1 MSETME
7 QFEKEI
13 DASFRQF
20 KEGDMVTGTV
30 VAISDDE
37 ITLDLK
43 SYTQGIIKAEDI
55 SADPAFSIHENIKEG
70 QEVTACV
77 ISADDENGN
86 IVLSMKEANETLTWE
101 KLAQYKEDETTL
113 SLTIGG
119 VVKGGVIAYV
129 EGIRGFIP
137 ASQLSLSYVEDLNDW
152 LKKEVEAR
160 VTEIDPE
167 KKRLILSCKV
177 ILREK
182 EAEERERKINSIAVG
197 TVLEGKVES
206 LQSYGAFIDLGDG
219 ISGLVHISQIS
230 QKRIKKPGEVLT
242 VGDTVKVK
250 VVKVADG
257 KIGLSMKVL
266 EEVTEKPEKIEV
278 FDYKEEGAASTNLG
292 SLLAGFEFDE

>member
-13 DASFRQF
+13 DASFRSFQ
-20 KEGDMVTGTV
+20 EGDLVTGTV
-30 VAISDDE
+30 VGIDDDA

-43 SYTQGIIKAEDI
+43 SYTQGIVKAAEI
-55 SADPAFSIHENIKEG
+55 SADPAFSIRENITEG
-70 QEVTACV
+70 QEVQAIV
-77 ISADDENGN
+77 LSSDDGNGN
-86 IVLSMKEANETLTWE
+86 IVLSMKDANEAIAYE
-101 KLAQYKEDETTL
+101 KLEQYKEDETTL
-113 SLTIGG
+113 TLTIGG
-119 VVKGGVIAYV
+119 VVKGGVITYV

-160 VTEIDPE
+160 VTEVDPE

-177 ILREK
+177 VLREK

-197 TVLEGKVES
+197 TILEGKVES

-230 QKRIKKPGEVLT
+230 QKRIKKPSEVLT

-250 VVKVADG
+250 VTKVADG

-266 EEVTEKPEKIEV
+266 EEVTEKPETIEV
-278 FDYKEEGAASTNLG
+278 FDYKETGEASTSLG
-292 SLLAGFEFDE
+292 SLLSGFQFDE

>member
-20 KEGDMVTGTV
+20 KEGDIVTGTV
-30 VAISDDE
+30 VAVGDDE
-37 ITLDLK
+37 IALDLK
-43 SYTQGIIKAEDI
+43 SYAQGIIKAEEI
-55 SADPAFSIHENIKEG
+55 SADPAFSIRESIKEG

-77 ISADDENGN
+77 ISADDEGGN
-86 IVLSMKEANETLTWE
+86 IVLSMKEANETLAWE
-101 KLAQYKEDETTL
+101 KLARYKEEETTL
-113 SLTIGG
+113 SLTVGG

-137 ASQLSLSYVEDLNDW
+137 ASQLSLSYVEDLNEW

-160 VTEIDPE
+160 VTEIDPD

-182 EAEERERKINSIAVG
+182 EAEEREKKINSIAVG
-197 TVLEGKVES
+197 TILEGKVES

-230 QKRIKKPGEVLT
+230 QKRIKKPSEVLT
-242 VGDTVKVK
+242 VGDIVKVK

-257 KIGLSMKVL
+257 KIGLSMKAL

-278 FDYKEEGAASTNLG
+278 FDYKEEGKASTSLG